1 MTSGRGMEFEWDPA
15 KSESNQRKHGITSI
29 VATQVFDD
37 PDRRYSDSTRKSDRE
52 PRALV
57 IGQISDG
64 RLFTVVFTM
73 RNGATRIISARR
85 SRDAERRTYREG
97 TAS

>member
-1 MTSGRGMEFEWDPA
+1 MEFEWDPM
-15 KSESNQRKHGITSI
+15 KSDSNLQKHGITFDI
-29 VATQVFDD
+29 ATQVFDD
-37 PDRRYSDSTRKSDRE
+37 PNRRYSNSTREGDGE

-73 RNGATRIISARR
+73 RNDVTRIISARR
-85 SRDAERRTYREG
+85 SRDAERRAYREG
-97 TAS
+97 SASR

>member
-1 MTSGRGMEFEWDPA
+1 MEFEWDPA
-15 KSESNQRKHGITSI
+15 KSESNWRKHGITFI

-37 PDRRYSDSTRKSDRE
+37 PNRRYSDSTRDGDGES
-52 PRALV
+52 RALV

-73 RNGATRIISARR
+73 RNDVTRIISAPR
-85 SRDAERRTYREG
+85 SRDAERRTYGQG
-97 TAS
+97 TAPR

>member
-1 MTSGRGMEFEWDPA
+1 MEFEWNPA
-15 KSESNQRKHGITSI
+15 KSESNLRKHGITFL

-37 PDRRYSDSTRKSDRE
+37 PNRRYGDSTRHGDGER
-52 PRALV
+52 RALV

-73 RNGATRIISARR
+73 RDDVTRIISARR
-85 SRDAERRTYREG
+85 SRDAERRAYRQG
-97 TAS
+97 SASG

>member
-1 MTSGRGMEFEWDPA
+1 MEFDWDPA
-15 KSESNQRKHGITSI
+15 KSEGNLQKHGISFR

-37 PDRRYSDSTRKSDRE
+37 PDRRYSDSTREGEGES
-52 PRALV
+52 RALV

-73 RNGATRIISARR
+73 RNDVTRIISARR
-85 SRDAERRTYREG
+85 ARHAERRAYG
-97 TAS
+97 QGQASR